1 MGNNSIYMNNFTIST
16 QKFTCML
23 HAQSV
28 APNVERSKF
37 GPVFDEHKTID
48 EAFIFI
54 PAEVAKELAI
64 SILMIMDANE
74 KNTGNKFLLKEDKQA
89 MWEAAVNAI
98 AELRANMPAGDQPGY
113 EPPKPNES

>member
-1 MGNNSIYMNNFTIST
+1 MGTNSIYMNNFTIST
-16 QKFTCML
+16 QKYTCML

-37 GPVFDEHKTID
+37 GPVFDERKTID
-48 EAFIFI
+48 EAFVFI

-74 KNTGNKFLLKEDKQA
+74 KNTGNKFKLQDDKQA
-89 MWEAAVNAI
+89 MWEAAVSAV
-98 AELRANMPAGDQPGY
+98 AQVRANMPAKDQPSG
-113 EPPKPNES
+113 EPPKSAES